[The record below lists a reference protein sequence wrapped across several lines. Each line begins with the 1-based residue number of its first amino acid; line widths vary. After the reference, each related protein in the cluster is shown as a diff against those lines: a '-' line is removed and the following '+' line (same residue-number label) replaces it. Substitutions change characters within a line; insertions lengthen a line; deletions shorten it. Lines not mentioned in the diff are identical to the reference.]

1 MLLLAYGS
9 SFGDAAANEEYRRI
23 GAIIYANCI
32 LALTRE
38 FPVIRCNTC
47 HHPTTIVSV
56 SPTFQ
61 YRCAQDV
68 SDEFI
73 YFRPIDAEVREE
85 ARKQKHR
92 KSTRASHRHTREG
105 IHQRDLG
112 IISQVVMVTT
122 LLLTKQLESIALIR
136 PKTSGF
142 LHLEKM
148 SVKSPRV
155 PESQLLEVTGIASP
169 EERGKGA
176 AIFVAGVPGDEEL
189 DDTEIPILKC
199 TELVHLES
207 LINKCSPSSE
217 HSCPQTPRNLWLE
230 SPENAEFQG
239 GDDLEVAR
247 SMYPFRERPILRRS
261 WEELLEAPLN
271 SEGLHI
277 LQTTPTE
284 EREIDYLQLP
294 PEEENQAT
302 TSLRAH
308 HLQALQG
315 PFPLHPQHP
324 KLQRQRSHSL
334 PRYSDVRSRRLNAPE
349 LTLNPEETWFFFPSD
364 HTLLPGENA
373 KESDSIEEAWQKTIL
388 SASGEHPPI
397 NPSFEKSSAMRDKIG
412 IPGDNTRLPRGNVR
426 VSRNNVIIPQINV
439 GVPMGNVGVSMNNA
453 RIPMDNTAVTLD
465 NSRVPR
471 GSGGVPMGNLEVP
484 RGNYG
489 LPRGSGVGIPMGSV
503 ETLRNNAGTSRRIVA
518 YPLTELSKIGEHRV

>member
-1 MLLLAYGS
+1 MIVGKKIEFSALCLFAFSAFQASHARIKNFYFAAECSDEMNYWVGQMLLLAYGS

-61 YRCAQDV
+61 YRRAQDV

-85 ARKQKHR
+85 ARKQKHQ
-92 KSTRASHRHTREG
+92 KSTRASHRHTRE
-105 IHQRDLG
+105 
-112 IISQVVMVTT
+112 
-122 LLLTKQLESIALIR
+122 
-136 PKTSGF
+136 
-142 LHLEKM
+142 
-148 SVKSPRV
+148 
-155 PESQLLEVTGIASP
+155 
-169 EERGKGA
+169 
-176 AIFVAGVPGDEEL
+176 
-189 DDTEIPILKC
+189 
-199 TELVHLES
+199 
-207 LINKCSPSSE
+207 E

-230 SPENAEFQG
+230 SPENAESQG
-239 GDDLEVAR
+239 SDDLDIAR

-277 LQTTPTE
+277 LQTTPIE

-315 PFPLHPQHP
+315 PFPLLPQHL

-334 PRYSDVRSRRLNAPE
+334 PQYSDVRSRRLNAPE

-373 KESDSIEEAWQKTIL
+373 KESDSIEEVWQKTIL
-388 SASGEHPPI
+388 STSGEHPPI
-397 NPSFEKSSAMRDKIG
+397 DPSFEKSSAMRDKIG

-426 VSRNNVIIPQINV
+426 VSRNNVIIPQVNV

-471 GSGGVPMGNLEVP
+471 GSGGVPMCNPEVP
-484 RGNYG
+484 RGNDG

-518 YPLTELSKIGEHRV
+518 SPLTELSKIGEHRV